1 MNLEVPESASDF
13 GDSAY
18 RAFLDLGG
26 VDLAR
31 RAEADPGV
39 RADTIGPLLERLGLR
54 DLEPS
59 VDTDSMLAA
68 AELCRAAGR
77 TMLPYPVV
85 AVLGRDGDGRPTAL
99 VAPGTPRAD
108 HGDLFVEWR
117 TTTLQGDL
125 GVGRPLGHPLG
136 TKLGPFV
143 VDLTVSA
150 AAGPPVDI
158 PLLLTLDA
166 WRTLGSLQQ
175 ALALTV
181 AHVTTREQFGRPLAQ
196 FQAVQFQVA
205 DARVAVDG
213 LAELAKYTAWSVA
226 TGHGERV
233 ADALALRVAAL
244 QAATLVLRTSHQLHG
259 AIGFC
264 DEHDLSVLSRHLQP
278 QLRMP
283 AGAEATMEALDAAVA
298 EHGFRGLFTPAAE
311 VR

>member
-1 MNLEVPESASDF
+1 VNLEIPESAADF
-13 GDSAY
+13 GEAAH
-18 RAFLDLGG
+18 RAFVAIGG

-31 RAEADPGV
+31 RAESDPDL
-39 RADTIGPLLERLGLR
+39 RRTTIGPVVAQLGVGEL
-54 DLEPS
+54 DPGTDA
-59 VDTDSMLAA
+59 DTLLAA

-85 AVLGRDGDGRPTAL
+85 AVLGRDRDGRPTTL
-99 VAPGTPRAD
+99 VAPDVPRAD
-108 HGDLFVEWR
+108 HGDLFGEWR
-117 TTTLQGDL
+117 TVTLVGAVGL
-125 GVGRPLGHPLG
+125 GRPEAGPLG

-143 VDLTVSA
+143 VDLAVSPA
-150 AAGPPVDI
+150 SGPPVDTAI
-158 PLLLTLDA
+158 LLTLDA
-166 WRTLGSLQQ
+166 WRTLGVLEQ

-226 TGHGERV
+226 SGHDERG
-233 ADALALRVAAL
+233 ADALALRIAAL
-244 QAATLVLRTSHQLHG
+244 QAAALVLRTGHQLHG

-264 DEHDLSVLSRHLQP
+264 DEHDLSVLSRHVQP

-283 AGAEATMEALDAAVA
+283 AGVESTMEALDAAVA
-298 EHGFRGLFTPAAE
+298 RAGFRGLFTPAAE